1 MKIFLINLDRRPDR
15 LQFVASQLNNLQLDF
30 ERISAIDGEKINIE
44 TLNDIK
50 INNNRHYIERSR
62 LLSMG
67 EIGCALSHRLIWKRM
82 LEQNLDYA
90 LILEDDVTIDAKL
103 LDILTD
109 KTIRN
114 YDFINLSS
122 NHPYNVNNNI
132 AKSLVEK
139 NIISRPTLFSPNRK
153 IWRKL
158 EKNHAWLIIKL
169 TQLPNCNILCE
180 CTNAPAMA
188 SGYIISKKAAKHF
201 IEASN
206 NLFYPID
213 NIWRYSTGYLKQA
226 FSTNLLIVQTLDDT
240 NIRNRIK
247 QKLIFYRN
255 IQHLFYKLAFNP
267 RKFQLI
273 IMYKF
278 SLI

>member
-114 YDFINLSS
+114 YDFINLLYMYKDSYTY
-122 NHPYNVNNNI
+122 YNP
-132 AKSLVEK
+132 ASQ
-139 NIISRPTLFSPNRK
+139 
-153 IWRKL
+153 
-158 EKNHAWLIIKL
+158 
-169 TQLPNCNILCE
+169 QLPVNFLTEFFPDLYHILSDSE
-180 CTNAPAMA
+180 
-188 SGYIISKKAAKHF
+188 F
-201 IEASN
+201 
-206 NLFYPID
+206 
-213 NIWRYSTGYLKQA
+213 
-226 FSTNLLIVQTLDDT
+226 
-240 NIRNRIK
+240 
-247 QKLIFYRN
+247 
-255 IQHLFYKLAFNP
+255 
-267 RKFQLI
+267 
-273 IMYKF
+273 
-278 SLI
+278 